1 MKPAPSLAQLNVLL
15 LKEEE
20 MLLHSSLLLLWLQ
33 EAHRIVMMAMAMVY
47 LTQGTGVLITLIH
60 DASKK
65 EIPLKQQLALL
76 HSNNSNPPLL

>member
-1 MKPAPSLAQLNVLL
+1 
-15 LKEEE
+15 
-20 MLLHSSLLLLWLQ
+20 
-33 EAHRIVMMAMAMVY
+33 VMMAMAMVY
-47 LTQGTGVLITLIH
+47 LTQVTGVLITLIH